1 MIDGRARDDYCR
13 PPAKLVVWVKFRKI
27 QKVISSALNGQNT
40 LIRSLVEASVTLNQ
54 TINVRSSAGLH
65 TVLGRVPAL
74 VEEIAQGASQR
85 DLERELPFTAFRL
98 IREAGLGALRI
109 PQALGGPGGS
119 VSDYIEV
126 IAALASADPNVAHA
140 LRSHFNFTEAVIH
153 SPDSAEKRDY
163 VNKIL
168 DGKLFAGAHTEV
180 GAPLGTILTR
190 LTREGDDYRLNGK
203 KWYATGSAYS
213 DFLSFSATN
222 DEGQMI
228 SVLLPAGRAGI
239 NVLDDWDGMGQRLT
253 ASGGVLLDNV
263 QVFASELKTRSHN
276 ADVGRHC
283 STLRQLHLAACAA
296 GVVRNIREDALGY
309 VRKQARAAMHSPAEV
324 ARDDQ
329 FVQQVVGE
337 IAANVYAV
345 DALIAHT
352 ARILDDSSQALLNA
366 DPALE
371 QQLLD
376 ASISNAQMQVVVA
389 KLALRAA
396 EVMFEVGGGS
406 ATSRKYNFDRHW
418 RNIRTVLNHNPL
430 LHKTRVV
437 GDFYINETTT
447 HLREGLVF

>member
-1 MIDGRARDDYCR
+1 M
-13 PPAKLVVWVKFRKI
+13 
-27 QKVISSALNGQNT
+27 
-40 LIRSLVEASVTLNQ
+40 TLNQ
-54 TINVRSSAGLH
+54 TVNVRPVQPLASSGTDLH
-65 TVLGRVPAL
+65 GMLGRIPDL
-74 VEEIAQGASQR
+74 VQEIARDASRR
-85 DLERELPFTAFRL
+85 DLERELPFAAFGL

-109 PQALGGPGGS
+109 PRALGGPGAS
-119 VSDYIEV
+119 VSDYIEM
-126 IAALASADPNVAHA
+126 IATLASADPNVAHA

-153 SPDSAEKRDY
+153 SPDSPEKRDY
-163 VNKIL
+163 VSKIL

-190 LTREGDDYRLNGK
+190 LTRTGDDYRLNGK
-203 KWYATGSAYS
+203 KWYATGSAYA
-213 DFLSFSATN
+213 DYLSFSATN
-222 DEGQMI
+222 DEGQLI
-228 SVLLPAGRAGI
+228 SVLLPADRPGI
-239 NVLDDWDGMGQRLT
+239 NILDDWDGMGQRLT

-263 QVFASELKTRSHN
+263 QVLATELKTRSHN

-309 VRKQARAAMHSPAEV
+309 VRKQARAAMHSPADS

-337 IAANVYAV
+337 IAANAYAV

-352 ARILDDSSQALLNA
+352 AGILDAGSQALFNA
-366 DPALE
+366 DPALD
-371 QQLLD
+371 QQLIE

-389 KLALRAA
+389 RLALRSA

-430 LHKTRVV
+430 LHKARVV
-437 GDFYINETTT
+437 GDFYINDTTT